1 MIRILLL
8 MLLPFL
14 MMAQK
19 QAVIHITTD
28 NYPSET
34 YWTLFAD
41 SLYGD
46 TICNV
51 LDGHYTLPY
60 TTVSPHCIT

>member
-1 MIRILLL
+1 MKKLLILLL
-8 MLLPFL
+8 LPL
-14 MMAQK
+14 SILAQK
-19 QAVIHITTD
+19 QAVIHVTTD
-28 NYPSET
+28 QYPTET

-51 LDGHYTLPY
+51 PAGYYTSPY
-60 TTVSPHCIT
+60 TTYY

>member
-1 MIRILLL
+1 MKKLLILLFL
-8 MLLPFL
+8 PLLAFS
-14 MMAQK
+14 QK
-19 QAVIHITTD
+19 ECVIHITTD
-28 NYPSET
+28 NYPTET

-60 TTVSPHCIT
+60 TTYTDT